1 MNWVD
6 ILLLV
11 IVAYGVWD
19 GWQKGF
25 ILELLYLLGL
35 VVSIAATF
43 LLYPYPTAFVNKYFS
58 SLGSWALPLSFI
70 VTYVLMRVL
79 TNWLINKTL
88 HKVPVEAHGRWDNK
102 FLGMVP
108 GFLNGVAHAVIVAA
122 LLLALPISNNI
133 SNKTR
138 DSRFVVKLSVP
149 AEWIETKLSLV
160 FDEVERT
167 MNRLTVKPG
176 SDQTVILPFKV
187 IAPPPRADLEA
198 LMLSWV
204 NAERIKAG
212 LNTVKA
218 DPELTMVARKHS
230 VDMFQQGYF
239 SHVTPGGKGPFDRMR
254 DDGVQFTNAGE
265 NIALAPTLDIAHN
278 GLMHSPG
285 HRANILRPEFGRL
298 GIGIVDGGK
307 YGLMISQEFRNQ

>member
-6 ILLLV
+6 ILLLG
-11 IVAYGVWD
+11 IVAYGIWD

-35 VVSIAATF
+35 VISIAATF
-43 LLYPYPTAFVNKYFS
+43 LLYPYPTAFVNKYFPT
-58 SLGSWALPLSFI
+58 LGSWALPLSFI
-70 VTYVLMRVL
+70 VTYVLMRVF

-88 HKVPVEAHGRWDNK
+88 RKIPVEAHGRWDNK
-102 FLGMVP
+102 FLGMLP
-108 GFLNGVAHAVIVAA
+108 GFLNGVAHAVIGAA
-122 LLLALPISNNI
+122 LLLALPISNSI

-138 DSRFVVKLSVP
+138 ESRFVVKLSVP

-218 DPELTMVARKHS
+218 DPELTMVGRKHS

-239 SHVTPGGKGPFDRMR
+239 SHVSPGGKGPFDRMH

-307 YGLMISQEFRNQ
+307 YGLMISQEFRN

>member
-6 ILLLV
+6 ILLLI
-11 IVAYGVWD
+11 IVAYGIWD

-35 VVSIAATF
+35 VISIAATF
-43 LLYPYPTAFVNKYFS
+43 LLYPYPTTFVNKYVP

-79 TNWLINKTL
+79 TNWLINHTL
-88 HKVPVEAHGRWDNK
+88 RKIPAEAHGRWDNK
-102 FLGMVP
+102 FLGMIP
-108 GFLNGVAHAVIVAA
+108 GFFNGVAHAVIGAA

-138 DSRFVVKLSVP
+138 ESRFVVKLSVP

-160 FDEVERT
+160 FNEVERT

-187 IAPPPRADLEA
+187 IAPPPRADLEV

-218 DPELTMVARKHS
+218 DPELTDVARKHS

-239 SHVTPGGKGPFDRMR
+239 SHVSPNGMGPFDRMR
-254 DDGVQFTNAGE
+254 SDGVQFTNAGE
-265 NIALAPTLDIAHN
+265 NIALAPTLDIAHS

-307 YGLMISQEFRNQ
+307 YGLMISQEFRN

>member
-6 ILLLV
+6 ILLLIV
-11 IVAYGVWD
+11 VAYGIWD

-25 ILELLYLLGL
+25 ILELLYLLSL
-35 VVSIAATF
+35 VISIAVTF
-43 LLYPYPTAFVNKYFS
+43 LLYPYPTIFINKYIPA
-58 SLGSWALPLSFI
+58 LGSWALPFAFI
-70 VTYVLMRVL
+70 ITYVLMRVL
-79 TNWLINKTL
+79 TNLLTNKTL
-88 HKVPVEAHGRWDNK
+88 HRIPAETHDRWDNK
-102 FLGMVP
+102 FLGMLP

-122 LLLALPISNNI
+122 LLLALPISNKV
-133 SNKTR
+133 SNTTR
-138 DSRFVVKLSVP
+138 ESRFVVLLSVP

-176 SDQTVILPFKV
+176 SDETVLLPFTV
-187 IAPPPRADLEA
+187 IAPPSRADLEIR
-198 LMLSWV
+198 MLSWV

-218 DPELTMVARKHS
+218 DPELTAVARKHS
-230 VDMFQQGYF
+230 VDMFQRGYF
-239 SHVTPGGKGPFDRMR
+239 SHISPDGKNPFDRMNN
-254 DDGVQFTNAGE
+254 DGVKFTNAGE
-265 NIALAPTLDIAHN
+265 NIALAPTLDIAHS

-285 HRANILRPEFGRL
+285 HRENILRPEFGRL

-307 YGLMISQEFRNQ
+307 YGLMISQEFRNH

>member
-6 ILLLV
+6 ILLLG
-11 IVAYGVWD
+11 IVAYGIWD

-35 VVSIAATF
+35 LITIAATF
-43 LLYPYPTAFVNKYFS
+43 LLYPYPTAFVNKYFPA
-58 SLGSWALPLSFI
+58 LGSWALPFSFI

-88 HKVPVEAHGRWDNK
+88 HNIPVEAHGRWDNK
-102 FLGMVP
+102 FLGLLP
-108 GFLNGVAHAVIVAA
+108 GLGNGVVHAVIVAA
-122 LLLALPISNNI
+122 LLLALPISNKL

-138 DSRFVVKLSVP
+138 ESRFVVKLSVP

-160 FDEVERT
+160 FNEVERT

-187 IAPPPRADLEA
+187 IAPPPQPDLEA

-218 DPELTMVARKHS
+218 DPELIKVARKHS

-239 SHVTPGGKGPFDRMR
+239 SHVSPNGKGPFDRMR
-254 DDGVQFTNAGE
+254 NDGVKFTNAGE

-307 YGLMISQEFRNQ
+307 YGLMISQEFRN

>member
-6 ILLLV
+6 ILLLG
-11 IVAYGVWD
+11 IVAYGIWD

-35 VVSIAATF
+35 VISIAATF
-43 LLYPYPTAFVNKYFS
+43 LLYPYPTTFVNKYFP

-88 HKVPVEAHGRWDNK
+88 RNIPVEAHGRWTNK
-102 FLGMVP
+102 FLGMIP
-108 GFLNGVAHAVIVAA
+108 GFFNGVAHAVIGAA

-138 DSRFVVKLSVP
+138 ESRFVVKLSVP

-160 FDEVERT
+160 FTEVERT

-187 IAPPPRADLEA
+187 IAPPERADLEA

-218 DPELTMVARKHS
+218 DPELTKVARKHS

-239 SHVTPGGKGPFDRMR
+239 SHVSPNGMGPFDRMR
-254 DDGVQFTNAGE
+254 SDGVQFTNAGE
-265 NIALAPTLDIAHN
+265 NIALAPTLDIAHS

-307 YGLMISQEFRNQ
+307 YGLMISQEFRN

>member
-1 MNWVD
+1 MNWID
-6 ILLLV
+6 ILLLG
-11 IVAYGVWD
+11 IVAYGIWD

-35 VVSIAATF
+35 LISIAATF
-43 LLYPYPTAFVNKYFS
+43 LLYPYPTTFINKYFPT
-58 SLGSWALPLSFI
+58 LGSWALPLSFI

-88 HKVPVEAHGRWDNK
+88 HNIPVEAHGRWDNK
-102 FLGMVP
+102 FLGLVP
-108 GFLNGVAHAVIVAA
+108 GLLNGVVHAVIVAA
-122 LLLALPISNNI
+122 LLLALPISNKI
-133 SNKTR
+133 STKTR
-138 DSRFVVKLSVP
+138 ESRFVVKLSVP

-187 IAPPPRADLEA
+187 IAPPQQADLEA

-212 LNTVKA
+212 LNILKA
-218 DPELTMVARKHS
+218 DPELTKVARKHS
-230 VDMFQQGYF
+230 VDMFQKGYF
-239 SHVTPGGKGPFDRMR
+239 SHVSPDGKGPFDRMR
-254 DDGVQFTNAGE
+254 YDGVKFTNAGE
-265 NIALAPTLDIAHN
+265 NIALAPTLDIAHS

-307 YGLMISQEFRNQ
+307 YGLMISQEFRN

>member
-1 MNWVD
+1 MNLID
-6 ILLLV
+6 FLLLI
-11 IVAYGVWD
+11 IVAYGMWD

-25 ILELLYLLGL
+25 ILELLYLMGL
-35 VVSIAATF
+35 IISIAATF
-43 LLYPYPTAFVNKYFS
+43 LLYPYPTIFINKYFP

-70 VTYVLMRVL
+70 VTYVLMRVFTNAL
-79 TNWLINKTL
+79 TNRTL
-88 HKVPVEAHGRWDNK
+88 HKIPVDAHGRWDNK
-102 FLGMVP
+102 FLGMLP
-108 GFLNGVAHAVIVAA
+108 GLINGVTHAVIVAA

-138 DSRFVVKLSVP
+138 QSKFVVMLSVP
-149 AEWIETKLSLV
+149 AELIETKLSLV
-160 FDEVERT
+160 FTEVERT

-176 SDQTVILPFKV
+176 SNETVILPFKV
-187 IAPPPRADLEA
+187 MAPPPRPDLET

-212 LNTVKA
+212 LNTLKL
-218 DPELTMVARKHS
+218 DPELTAVGRKHS

-239 SHVTPGGKGPFDRMR
+239 SHVSLNGKGPFDRMK
-254 DDGVQFTNAGE
+254 DDMVQFTNAGE
-265 NIALAPTLDIAHN
+265 NIALAPTLDIAHS

-307 YGLMISQEFRNQ
+307 YGLMISQEFRN

>member
-6 ILLLV
+6 ILLLG
-11 IVAYGVWD
+11 IVAYGIWD

-35 VVSIAATF
+35 VISIAATF
-43 LLYPYPTAFVNKYFS
+43 LLYPYPTTFVNKYFP

-88 HKVPVEAHGRWDNK
+88 RKIPVEAHGRWDNK

-108 GFLNGVAHAVIVAA
+108 GFINGVAHAVIVAA

-133 SNKTR
+133 SNTTR
-138 DSRFVVKLSVP
+138 NSRFVVKLSVP

-187 IAPPPRADLEA
+187 MAPPPRADLEV

-239 SHVTPGGKGPFDRMR
+239 SHVSPGGKGPFDRMR
-254 DDGVQFTNAGE
+254 DDGVHFTNAGE
-265 NIALAPTLDIAHN
+265 NIALAPTLDIAHS

-307 YGLMISQEFRNQ
+307 YGLMISQEFRN

>member
-6 ILLLV
+6 ILLLG
-11 IVAYGVWD
+11 IVAYGIWD

-35 VVSIAATF
+35 VISIAATF
-43 LLYPYPTAFVNKYFS
+43 LLYPYPTGFVNKYFP

-70 VTYVLMRVL
+70 VTYVLMRIL

-88 HKVPVEAHGRWDNK
+88 RKIPVEAHGRWDNK
-102 FLGMVP
+102 FLGMIP
-108 GFLNGVAHAVIVAA
+108 GFFNGVAHAVIGAA
-122 LLLALPISNNI
+122 LLLALPISNSI

-138 DSRFVVKLSVP
+138 ESRFVVKLSVP

-160 FDEVERT
+160 FNEVERT

-218 DPELTMVARKHS
+218 DPELTKVARKHS

-239 SHVTPGGKGPFDRMR
+239 SHVSPNGMGPFDRMLS
-254 DDGVQFTNAGE
+254 DGVQFTNAGE

-298 GIGIVDGGK
+298 GIGIVDGEK

>member
-11 IVAYGVWD
+11 IVAYGIWD

-43 LLYPYPTAFVNKYFS
+43 LLYPYPTTFVNKYFPL
-58 SLGSWALPLSFI
+58 LGSWALPLSFL

-79 TNWLINKTL
+79 TNWLINHTL
-88 HKVPVEAHGRWDNK
+88 RKIPAEAHGRWDNK
-102 FLGMVP
+102 FLGMIP
-108 GFLNGVAHAVIVAA
+108 GFFNGVVHAVIGAA

-138 DSRFVVKLSVP
+138 ESRFVVKLSVP

-187 IAPPPRADLEA
+187 IAPPPRADLET

-218 DPELTMVARKHS
+218 DPDLTQVARKQS

-239 SHVTPGGKGPFDRMR
+239 SHVSPNNMGPFDRMR
-254 DDGVQFTNAGE
+254 NDGVKFTNAGE
-265 NIALAPTLDIAHN
+265 NIALAPTLDIAHS

-307 YGLMISQEFRNQ
+307 YGLMISQEFRN

>member
-6 ILLLV
+6 FLLMI
-11 IVAYGVWD
+11 IVGYGVWD

-35 VVSIAATF
+35 LISIATTF
-43 LLYPYPTAFVNKYFS
+43 LLYPYPTVFINKYIP
-58 SLGSWALPLSFI
+58 SLGSWALPLAFI
-70 VTYVLMRVL
+70 VTYVVMRVL
-79 TNWLINKTL
+79 TNLLTNKTL
-88 HKVPVEAHGRWDNK
+88 HNIPADAHGAWANK
-102 FLGMVP
+102 FLGMAP
-108 GFLNGVAHAVIVAA
+108 GFFNGVIHAVIMAA
-122 LLLALPISNNI
+122 LLLALPISNSI
-133 SNKTR
+133 SGKTR
-138 DSRFVVKLSVP
+138 ESRFVVMLSVP

-160 FDEVERT
+160 FTEVERT

-176 SDQTVILPFKV
+176 SNETVILPFKV
-187 IAPPPRADLEA
+187 MAPPPRADLEE

-212 LNTVKA
+212 LNTLKA
-218 DPELTMVARKHS
+218 DPELTKVGRKHS

-239 SHVTPGGKGPFDRMR
+239 SHVSPNGKGPFDRMR
-254 DDGVQFTNAGE
+254 SDGVQFTNAGE
-265 NIALAPTLDIAHN
+265 NIALAPTLDIAHS

-307 YGLMISQEFRNQ
+307 YGFMISQEFRN

>member
-6 ILLLV
+6 ILLLG
-11 IVAYGVWD
+11 IVAYGIWD

-35 VVSIAATF
+35 VISIAATF
-43 LLYPYPTAFVNKYFS
+43 LLYPYPTAFVNKYFP

-70 VTYVLMRVL
+70 VTYVFMRVL

-88 HKVPVEAHGRWDNK
+88 RRIPVEAHGRWDNK

-108 GFLNGVAHAVIVAA
+108 GFFNGVAHAVIVAA
-122 LLLALPISNNI
+122 LLLALPISNSI

-212 LNTVKA
+212 LNTLKA

-239 SHVTPGGKGPFDRMR
+239 SHVSPGGKGPFDRMR
-254 DDGVQFTNAGE
+254 NDGVQFTNAGE
-265 NIALAPTLDIAHN
+265 NIALAPTLDIAHS

-307 YGLMISQEFRNQ
+307 YGLMISQEFRN

>member
-1 MNWVD
+1 MNLID
-6 ILLLV
+6 FLLLL
-11 IVAYGVWD
+11 IVAYGMWD

-25 ILELLYLLGL
+25 ILELLYLMGL
-35 VVSIAATF
+35 LISIAATF
-43 LLYPYPTAFVNKYFS
+43 LLYPYPTIFINKYIPA
-58 SLGSWALPLSFI
+58 LGSWALPLAFI
-70 VTYVLMRVL
+70 VTYVLMRVFTNAL
-79 TNWLINKTL
+79 TNRTL
-88 HKVPVEAHGRWDNK
+88 HKVPVDAHGRWDNK
-102 FLGMVP
+102 FFGILP
-108 GFLNGVAHAVIVAA
+108 GFVNGVTHAVIVAA

-133 SNKTR
+133 SNTTR
-138 DSRFVVKLSVP
+138 QSRFVVMLSVP
-149 AEWIETKLSLV
+149 AELIETKLSLV
-160 FDEVERT
+160 FTEVERT

-176 SDQTVILPFKV
+176 SNETVILPFKV
-187 IAPPPRADLEA
+187 MAPPSRPDLET

-212 LNTVKA
+212 LNTLKF
-218 DPELTMVARKHS
+218 DKELTAVGRKHS
-230 VDMFQQGYF
+230 TDMFQRGYF
-239 SHVTPGGKGPFDRMR
+239 SHVSLNGEGPFDRMK

-307 YGLMISQEFRNQ
+307 YGLMISQEFRN

>member
-6 ILLLV
+6 ILLLG
-11 IVAYGVWD
+11 IVAYGIWD

-43 LLYPYPTAFVNKYFS
+43 LLYPYPTAFVNKYFPA
-58 SLGSWALPLSFI
+58 LGSWALPLSFI

-88 HKVPVEAHGRWDNK
+88 RKIPVEAHGRWDNK

-108 GFLNGVAHAVIVAA
+108 GFINGVAHAVIAAA
-122 LLLALPISNNI
+122 LLLALPISNGI

-187 IAPPPRADLEA
+187 MAPPPRADLEA

-239 SHVTPGGKGPFDRMR
+239 SHVSPGGKGPFDRMR
-254 DDGVQFTNAGE
+254 NDGVQFTNAGE

>member
-6 ILLLV
+6 VLLLI
-11 IVAYGVWD
+11 IVVYGIWD

-25 ILELLYLLGL
+25 ILELLYLLSL
-35 VVSIAATF
+35 VISIAVTF
-43 LLYPYPTAFVNKYFS
+43 LLYPYPTIFINKYIP
-58 SLGSWALPLSFI
+58 SLGSWALPLAFI

-79 TNWLINKTL
+79 TNLLTNRTL
-88 HKVPVEAHGRWDNK
+88 HNIPVEAHGRWDNK

-108 GFLNGVAHAVIVAA
+108 GFLNGVAHAVIAAA

-138 DSRFVVKLSVP
+138 ESRFVVMLSVP

-160 FDEVERT
+160 FNEVERT

-176 SDQTVILPFKV
+176 SDETVILPFKV
-187 IAPPPRADLEA
+187 ISPPERADLEA
-198 LMLSWV
+198 RMLSWV

-212 LNTVKA
+212 LNTLKA
-218 DPELTMVARKHS
+218 DPELTTVARKHS
-230 VDMFQQGYF
+230 VDMFQRGYF
-239 SHVTPGGKGPFDRMR
+239 SHVSPDGRGPFDRMR
-254 DDGVQFTNAGE
+254 NDGVRFTNAGE
-265 NIALAPTLDIAHN
+265 NIALAPTLDIAHS

-307 YGLMISQEFRNQ
+307 YGFMISQEFRN

>member
-6 ILLLV
+6 ILLLG
-11 IVAYGVWD
+11 IVAYGIWD

-35 VVSIAATF
+35 VISIAATF
-43 LLYPYPTAFVNKYFS
+43 LFYPYPTTFVNKYLPA
-58 SLGSWALPLSFI
+58 LGSWALPLSFI
-70 VTYVLMRVL
+70 VTYVLMRIL

-88 HKVPVEAHGRWDNK
+88 RNIPAEAHSRWDNK
-102 FLGMVP
+102 FLGMIP
-108 GFLNGVAHAVIVAA
+108 GFFNGVAHAVIGAA

-138 DSRFVVKLSVP
+138 ESRFVVKLSVP

-218 DPELTMVARKHS
+218 DPELTEVARKHS
-230 VDMFQQGYF
+230 IDMFQQGYF
-239 SHVTPGGKGPFDRMR
+239 SHVSPNGMGPFDRMR
-254 DDGVQFTNAGE
+254 SDGVQFTNAGE
-265 NIALAPTLDIAHN
+265 NIALAPTLDIAHS

-307 YGLMISQEFRNQ
+307 YGLMISQEFRN

>member
-6 ILLLV
+6 ILLLG
-11 IVAYGVWD
+11 IVAYGIWD

-35 VVSIAATF
+35 VITIAATF
-43 LLYPYPTAFVNKYFS
+43 LLYPYPTTFVNKHLPV
-58 SLGSWALPLSFI
+58 LGSWALPLSFI

-88 HKVPVEAHGRWDNK
+88 HHVPVEAHGRWDNK
-102 FLGMVP
+102 FLGLLP
-108 GFLNGVAHAVIVAA
+108 GLLNGVVHAVIVAA
-122 LLLALPISNNI
+122 LLLALPISNKI

-138 DSRFVVKLSVP
+138 ESRFVVKLSVP

-187 IAPPPRADLEA
+187 IAPPPQANLEA

-218 DPELTMVARKHS
+218 DPELTKVARKHS

-239 SHVTPGGKGPFDRMR
+239 SHVSPDGKGPFDRMR
-254 DDGVQFTNAGE
+254 NDGVKFTNAGE
-265 NIALAPTLDIAHN
+265 NIALAPTLDIAHS

-307 YGLMISQEFRNQ
+307 YGLMISQEFRN

>member
-6 ILLLV
+6 ILLLG
-11 IVAYGVWD
+11 IVAYGIWD

-43 LLYPYPTAFVNKYFS
+43 LLYPYPTTFVNKYFPT
-58 SLGSWALPLSFI
+58 LGSWALPLSFI

-88 HKVPVEAHGRWDNK
+88 RKIPVEAHGRWDNK

-108 GFLNGVAHAVIVAA
+108 GFINGVAHAVIVAA
-122 LLLALPISNNI
+122 LLLALPISNNL

-138 DSRFVVKLSVP
+138 ESRFVVKLSVP

-187 IAPPPRADLEA
+187 MAPPPRADLEA

-212 LNTVKA
+212 LNTLKA

-239 SHVTPGGKGPFDRMR
+239 SHVSPGGKGPFDRMR

-265 NIALAPTLDIAHN
+265 NIALAPTLDIAHS

-307 YGLMISQEFRNQ
+307 YGLMISQEFRN

>member
-11 IVAYGVWD
+11 IVAYGIWD

-35 VVSIAATF
+35 VISIAATF
-43 LLYPYPTAFVNKYFS
+43 LLYPYPTAFVNKYFPT
-58 SLGSWALPLSFI
+58 LGSWALPLSFI

-79 TNWLINKTL
+79 TNWLSNKTL
-88 HKVPVEAHGRWDNK
+88 HNIPVEAHGRWDNK

-108 GFLNGVAHAVIVAA
+108 GLLNGVVHAVIVAA

-138 DSRFVVKLSVP
+138 ESRFVVKLSVP

-160 FDEVERT
+160 FNEVERT

-218 DPELTMVARKHS
+218 DPELTKVARKHS

-239 SHVTPGGKGPFDRMR
+239 SHVSPGGKGPFDRMR
-254 DDGVQFTNAGE
+254 NDGVKFTNAGE

-298 GIGIVDGGK
+298 GLGIVDGGK
-307 YGLMISQEFRNQ
+307 YGLMISQEFRN